1 MAVFRSSCFFRWRVQ
16 KILITLV
23 QDQLFLLFMHKLF
36 QIRIPRALQLLAL
49 IVIASASFWILSP
62 WKSPFLNSD
71 NAVHILM
78 TYDCQL
84 PDDLYYW
91 GQDRLGSFIPM
102 LGHFIY
108 VVLNTA
114 PPLAASIAL
123 YVILF
128 STVLLLSSFFK
139 HIITRL
145 LLSLV
150 IFFPI
155 HQVDYMLRLG
165 HPYTAQFFFIA
176 LFLFLLKK
184 FWFGKGWK
192 KYWMLIGSCMAL
204 VLAMWSSDMT
214 IVALIALLVTGIVVY
229 MNDRKQVV
237 TSLSPFLIQATLA
250 IVVFA
255 SGVAFL
261 VYARSVSRP
270 VAAYDGTWIGSAEN
284 IIAGM
289 KKYVKVYL
297 HILIGWQGV
306 WSAIH
311 HWLLS
316 GIVALSSV
324 QLFKLIFRGKIPP
337 MVLFFLLNFI
347 GGECLLIISKWVALN
362 NFNGWYQT
370 YPYISLMICLLLLID
385 HADIGKARS
394 ALTAGMILLLLV
406 SAISVTRIYVLKINR
421 DFNERSLSE
430 LKDLRRL
437 GRCGIIGDYWHSY
450 LPAALNPETI
460 KATPYEDGRSERCTD
475 SVMACEKIYLIKDA
489 WLEKFPQEY
498 NAYGR
503 VVYFSGDSLKLSDWE
518 LGLYLRRKKTE

>member
-1 MAVFRSSCFFRWRVQ
+1 
-16 KILITLV
+16 
-23 QDQLFLLFMHKLF
+23 MHKLF
-36 QIRIPRALQLLAL
+36 QIRIPWGLQLLAL
-49 IVIASASFWILSP
+49 FVIASASFWILSP

-91 GQDRLGSFIPM
+91 GQDRLGSFIPIV
-102 LGHFIY
+102 GHFIY
-108 VVLNTA
+108 VVFNTA

-123 YVILF
+123 YLTLF
-128 STVLLLSSFFK
+128 SAVLLLSSFFK
-139 HIITRL
+139 QTITRL

-150 IFFPI
+150 LFFPL
-155 HQVDYMLRLG
+155 HQVDYMIRLG
-165 HPYTAQFFFIA
+165 HPYAAQFFFIA
-176 LFLFLLKK
+176 LCLFLLKK

-192 KYWMLIGSCMAL
+192 KYLMLTGSCMAL

-214 IVALIALLVTGIVVY
+214 LVALVALLVTGIVLY

-237 TSLSPFLIQATLA
+237 ASLSPFLIQAALS
-250 IVVFA
+250 IVVLA

-261 VYARSVSRP
+261 LYAKSVSRP
-270 VAAYDGTWIGSAEN
+270 VAVYDSTWIGSAEN
-284 IIAGM
+284 MLTGL
-289 KKYVKVYL
+289 KKYVKAYAY
-297 HILIGWQGV
+297 ILIGRQGV

-311 HWLLS
+311 HGLLA
-316 GIVALSSV
+316 GIVALSSI

-385 HADIGKARS
+385 RADKGKVRLV
-394 ALTAGMILLLLV
+394 LTTAMILLLLV
-406 SAISVTRIYVLKINR
+406 SGISVTRIYLLKINR

-430 LKDLRRL
+430 LKDLHRL

-489 WLEKFPQEY
+489 WLEKFPLEY

-503 VVYFSGDSLKLSDWE
+503 IVYFSGDSLKLSDWE